1 MTLSSPIYRQ
11 CQCKNTSEKAPFH
24 EQNMPEPFQE
34 QFTDPSNRGANKDH
48 HTNLI
53 PIPSI
58 NHPTSFPINYKN
70 DSNIMVERDG
80 SIVCQQNSK
89 EHETKKQN
97 HNHQTN
103 NLPGSEDTDKNN
115 SSIQKTKFYNLKNEL
130 QQQRNTKL
138 ENSKKQFFQ
147 KEDHYRIK

>member
-1 MTLSSPIYRQ
+1 
-11 CQCKNTSEKAPFH
+11 
-24 EQNMPEPFQE
+24 MPEPFQE
-34 QFTDPSNRGANKDH
+34 QSTDPSNRGANKDH

-89 EHETKKQN
+89 KHKTKKQN
-97 HNHQTN
+97 HNHHTN
-103 NLPGSEDTDKNN
+103 NLPGAKKLIRPIE
-115 SSIQKTKFYNLKNEL
+115 SSIQKTKFYNLNKSCDNKEIL
-130 QQQRNTKL
+130 TKRV
-138 ENSKKQFFQ
+138 Q
-147 KEDHYRIK
+147 KEDHYRIKQ

>member
-1 MTLSSPIYRQ
+1 
-11 CQCKNTSEKAPFH
+11 
-24 EQNMPEPFQE
+24 MPEPFQE
-34 QFTDPSNRGANKDH
+34 QCTDPSNRGANKNH
-48 HTNLI
+48 HTNVI
-53 PIPSI
+53 ATPSI
-58 NHPTSFPINYKN
+58 NNPASFPINYKN